1 MAPIQITPE
10 QTPSGNR
17 AQLTQ
22 AGPGQARASR
32 VAAEVCWYNRHAR
45 ICKFEH
51 YFLKSAQMAIAT
63 AIPILA
69 MQQNNSITLGP
80 LGSVKVVFLSGLL
93 GALVVFLEGLYA
105 SLAPHER
112 WVKYRDAYMSLST
125 EVMLQEA
132 RVGDYARSNSD
143 ALLVERAV
151 RVIRT
156 AHKTWDCIEQRTE
169 VQPRTAAPGQP
180 PVPDHYSLAPNAA

>member
-1 MAPIQITPE
+1 MASTQISPE
-10 QTPSGNR
+10 QTRSGDR
-17 AQLTQ
+17 AELTR
-22 AGPGQARASR
+22 ADNASARACR

-69 MQQNNSITLGP
+69 MQQHDAVTLGP
-80 LGSVKVVFLSGLL
+80 LGPVKVAFLSGVL

-112 WVKYRDAYMSLST
+112 WVKYRDAYMALST
-125 EVMLQEA
+125 EVMLHDG
-132 RVGDYARSNSD
+132 RVGDYARTNSD
-143 ALLVERAV
+143 SLLVERAV

-156 AHKTWDCIEQRTE
+156 AHKSWDCIEQRTE
-169 VQPRTAAPGQP
+169 AQAHEAAPAQTP
-180 PVPDHYSLAPNAA
+180 AADRYSFAPNPA

>member
-1 MAPIQITPE
+1 MAPTQISPE
-10 QTPSGNR
+10 QTLSGDR
-17 AQLTQ
+17 AEFTR
-22 AGPGQARASR
+22 ADSAQARACR

-69 MQQNNSITLGP
+69 MQQNDALSLWPFGP
-80 LGSVKVVFLSGLL
+80 VKVAFLSGVL
-93 GALVVFLEGLYA
+93 GALVVFLEGVYA

-112 WVKYRDAYMSLST
+112 WVKYRDAYMALST
-125 EVMLQEA
+125 EVMLHDG
-132 RVGDYARSNSD
+132 RVGDYARNNSD

-151 RVIRT
+151 RVIRS
-156 AHKTWDCIEQRTE
+156 AHKNWDCIEQRSGAQAREATS
-169 VQPRTAAPGQP
+169 AATPAS
-180 PVPDHYSLAPNAA
+180 DRYNLAPNPA

>member
-1 MAPIQITPE
+1 MAPIQISPE
-10 QTPSGNR
+10 QTLSGNR
-17 AQLTQ
+17 APLTQ
-22 AGPGQARASR
+22 AGNGQAPASR
-32 VAAEVCWYNRHAR
+32 VAAEVGWYNRHAR

-69 MQQNNSITLGP
+69 MGKDSIALGP
-80 LGSVKVVFLSGLL
+80 LGSVKVVLLSGVL
-93 GALVVFLEGLYA
+93 GALVVFLEGIYA
-105 SLAPHER
+105 SLAPHDR

-151 RVIRT
+151 RVIRA
-156 AHKTWDCIEQRTE
+156 AHKSWDCIEQRTE
-169 VQPRTAAPGQP
+169 VQPRAAVSGQP
-180 PVPDHYSLAPNAA
+180 PVSDRYSLAPNAA

>member
-1 MAPIQITPE
+1 MASTQISPE
-10 QTPSGNR
+10 QTRSGDRVELTR
-17 AQLTQ
+17 ADNLQ
-22 AGPGQARASR
+22 GRSGR

-69 MQQNNSITLGP
+69 MQQHDVVSLGP
-80 LGSVKVVFLSGLL
+80 LGSMKIALLSGVL

-112 WVKYRDAYMSLST
+112 WVKYRDAYMALST
-125 EVMLQEA
+125 EVMLHDG
-132 RVGDYARSNSD
+132 RVGDYARNNCDS
-143 ALLVERAV
+143 LLVERAV

-156 AHKTWDCIEQRTE
+156 AHKSWDCIEQRTE
-169 VQPRTAAPGQP
+169 VQAREAAPAPTPG
-180 PVPDHYSLAPNAA
+180 PDRYALAPNAA